1 VPCEATRHILSQAVP
16 LVYESRDLSYALSM
30 TLAATPRQE
39 LRREEVDALVQLAY
53 ELHNKLTRA
62 TELLQ
67 NIDNVSDP

>member
-1 VPCEATRHILSQAVP
+1 MA
-16 LVYESRDLSYALSM
+16 
-30 TLAATPRQE
+30 LAATPRQD
-39 LRREEVDALVQLAY
+39 LTREEVDALVQLAY

>member
-1 VPCEATRHILSQAVP
+1 
-16 LVYESRDLSYALSM
+16 M
-30 TLAATPRQE
+30 TLAATPRRE